1 MSIKYEHN
9 LCAHKYVCVEK
20 FLKSRPFSSG
30 RMRHYGYAESYNDVG
45 NRACRIWRS
54 GISSVTLTRSQMTW
68 RIDRYGIQFY
78 AACDGSVIA

>member
-45 NRACRIWRS
+45 NRACRI
-54 GISSVTLTRSQMTW
+54 
-68 RIDRYGIQFY
+68 
-78 AACDGSVIA
+78 